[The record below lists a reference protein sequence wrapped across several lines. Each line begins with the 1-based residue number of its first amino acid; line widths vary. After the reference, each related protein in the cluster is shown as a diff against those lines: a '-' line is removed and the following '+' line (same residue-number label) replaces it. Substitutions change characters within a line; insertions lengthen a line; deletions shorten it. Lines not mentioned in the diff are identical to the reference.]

1 MDSTAS
7 SRSGNEATA
16 EKFGVKAHNPG
27 ESDESKKAEL
37 VQPEIKAGSSSK
49 TKESTSTP
57 PSAKKPSYMDS
68 TASSR
73 SRNEATAEKFGVKAH
88 NPGES
93 GGAKKAGSVQS
104 EVKGGSS
111 STPPSPPPSLAA
123 SEKKEAAP
131 KREFGG
137 GSTSASRSRNAETN
151 EAHKDKFEKRGVG
164 SHHTGEDKMGTL
176 SKDKAAASAGAG
188 TKAGSSSTAKGP
200 TASSTKPAATKSSAT
215 SSKPTA
221 PTSNA
226 KAGGTPPPSGGKAAS
241 GGKARVGV
249 ADATTKASEAG
260 KREKAPVSPPE
271 KPAPKPIKL

>member
-1 MDSTAS
+1 MDST
-7 SRSGNEATA
+7 E
-16 EKFGVKAHNPG
+16 
-27 ESDESKKAEL
+27 
-37 VQPEIKAGSSSK
+37 
-49 TKESTSTP
+49 
-57 PSAKKPSYMDS
+57 
-68 TASSR
+68 SSR

-104 EVKGGSS
+104 EFKGGSS
-111 STPPSPPPSLAA
+111 STPPPPPPSLAA

-151 EAHKDKFEKRGVG
+151 EVHKDKFEKRGVG
-164 SHHTGEDKMGTL
+164 SHSVGEDKMGTL
-176 SKDKAAASAGAG
+176 SKDKAAAASAGAG

-249 ADATTKASEAG
+249 ADATTKATEAG
-260 KREKAPVSPPE
+260 KRDKAPVYPPK

>member
-1 MDSTAS
+1 
-7 SRSGNEATA
+7 
-16 EKFGVKAHNPG
+16 
-27 ESDESKKAEL
+27 
-37 VQPEIKAGSSSK
+37 
-49 TKESTSTP
+49 
-57 PSAKKPSYMDS
+57 MDS

-93 GGAKKAGSVQS
+93 GGSKKAGSVQP
-104 EVKGGSS
+104 EVKDESS
-111 STPPSPPPSLAA
+111 SAPPPPKTKESTSTPPSAKKPSYMDSTA
-123 SEKKEAAP
+123 S
-131 KREFGG
+131 
-137 GSTSASRSRNAETN
+137 SRSRNAETN
-151 EAHKDKFEKRGVG
+151 EAHKDKFEKRGVD

-176 SKDKAAASAGAG
+176 SKDKAAAASAGAG

-249 ADATTKASEAG
+249 ADATTKATEAG
-260 KREKAPVSPPE
+260 KRDKAPVSPPK